1 MVIFNKVCTQL
12 VLEKRFNY
20 ILIYNYIHS
29 IAYTDFALHKI
40 MIESDD
46 RGHSAEI
53 LVK

>member
-29 IAYTDFALHKI
+29 IAYIYRLCIAQNYD
-40 MIESDD
+40 
-46 RGHSAEI
+46 
-53 LVK
+53 